1 MRSLVADERYDTSE
15 TARLPSLP
23 ASFVPESLGHEASA
37 ALENPTE
44 RAADLK
50 VAVLGPTLRFK
61 GDISVQEDFILLG
74 RIEGSIH
81 QAQRIVIAAGG
92 AVVGTVHA
100 RVVVVDGYVQG
111 DLRGL
116 ESVTIQKTG
125 RVDGNI
131 FAPRVVLI
139 EGAVFNGRIDM
150 SGAAVGNEEGNQEA
164 NAGTAKTSSGARAD
178 SPMVSRG
185 LQLASEQPDKVPTQ
199 KVMLVPPPPVREKAA
214 REAVG

>member
-23 ASFVPESLGHEASA
+23 ASFVPESLVREAST

-61 GDISVQEDFILLG
+61 GDISVQEDFILQG

-81 QAQRIVIAAGG
+81 QAQRIVIATGG

-111 DLRGL
+111 DLRSL
-116 ESVTIQKTG
+116 ESVTVQKTG

-131 FAPRVVLI
+131 FAPRVVLV

-150 SGAAVGNEEGNQEA
+150 SGAAVGDREGNPEA
-164 NAGTAKTSSGARAD
+164 NAGTVKTSSGARAD

-185 LQLASEQPDKVPTQ
+185 LQLASEPDKVPTQ
-199 KVMLVPPPPVREKAA
+199 KVMLVPPPPMREKAA